1 MNSNGLNCLLMFEYA
16 ANPCC
21 ETVSIFFGGGG
32 YNSLFIRVLGEYS
45 FIIASQES
53 EVIIWY

>member
-21 ETVSIFFGGGG
+21 ETVSISGEG